1 MPKARL
7 LVRSAVGCALALAS
21 FAPTTSWAQG
31 SDAALAEALFQ
42 EGRRLIAQ
50 NKVAEACPKF
60 EESHR
65 LAPKLGT
72 LLNLATCHDKQ
83 GKTGSAWGELTEALT
98 LAKQAGE
105 AERIAYA
112 RKLLDDL
119 EKRLSRVVL
128 EVPKT
133 TDGEEVKLDGR
144 VIVAAAYRT
153 PIPVDPGDHTIEATA
168 PGHASWTTI
177 VAAKAGPSSVTVE
190 VPELAVSVG
199 ASAPPPPPPAQPPP
213 RKTPPPP
220 PPEHHGPSG
229 QLVAGL
235 VIGGV
240 GLVGLGVGS
249 VFGVMTFGKQ
259 SDSED
264 HCVETR
270 CDAEGVDLR
279 DSASTTA
286 TVSTIAMGVGAAALV
301 GGIVLI
307 ATDSSGDATASATLA
322 PSFAPGYA
330 GATFRGAF
338 R

>member
-1 MPKARL
+1 MPSIRL
-7 LVRSAVGCALALAS
+7 LTRWLVPCALAVAS
-21 FAPTTSWAQG
+21 FAPAVARAQG

-42 EGRRLIAQ
+42 EGRRLMAQ

-105 AERIAYA
+105 AERVAYA

-128 EVPKT
+128 EVPKP

-144 VIVAAAYRT
+144 VIVAAAFRT

-168 PGHASWTTI
+168 PGHASWSTI
-177 VAAKAGPSSVTVE
+177 IGAKPGPSSVTVE
-190 VPELAVSVG
+190 VPALV
-199 ASAPPPPPPAQPPP
+199 ASAAPSDTAPPSPPPPAKKGP
-213 RKTPPPP
+213 PPPP
-220 PPEHHGPSG
+220 PPESHGPSG

-240 GLVGLGVGS
+240 GLAGIGVGS

-286 TVSTIAMGVGAAALV
+286 TVSTIAFGVGAAALV

-307 ATDSSGDATASATLA
+307 ATDSGGDASARAMLA
-322 PSFAPGYA
+322 PSFGPDHA
-330 GATFRGAF
+330 GATLRGVF
-338 R
+338 